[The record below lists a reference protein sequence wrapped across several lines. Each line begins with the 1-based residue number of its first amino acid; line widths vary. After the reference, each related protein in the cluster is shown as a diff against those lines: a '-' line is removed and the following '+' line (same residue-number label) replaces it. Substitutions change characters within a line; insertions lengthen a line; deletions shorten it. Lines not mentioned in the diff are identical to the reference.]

1 MRRVWCV
8 TVLLAV
14 TGVSVARAQEPVR
27 APELTVEQRWQLATA
42 NLNAFMVAFLEVGRE
57 HGQSPE
63 EVGMR
68 LGEFFGPAWGGRSG
82 TGEPERLARGMAT
95 NLLVWPGA
103 EVSLSQS
110 DDGAYVLR
118 HNRPW
123 SAWFAQR
130 GPAAPF
136 SVDDFEAMFNAAMA
150 SLGDYLGLDVESR
163 REEGGWVQVIR
174 AQT

>member
-1 MRRVWCV
+1 MRKVSFV
-8 TVLLAV
+8 TVLLVMA
-14 TGVSVARAQEPVR
+14 GVSAARAQEPVR
-27 APELTVEQRWQLATA
+27 APELTVEQRWALAAA

-82 TGEPERLARGMAT
+82 TGDPARLARGMAT

-103 EVSLSQS
+103 EVSLTEA

-123 SAWFAQR
+123 TGWFAQR
-130 GPAAPF
+130 GPQAPF

-150 SLGDYLGLDVESR
+150 SLGDYLGLEVESR
-163 REEGGWVQVIR
+163 REEGDWVQVIR
-174 AQT
+174 AGS

>member
-1 MRRVWCV
+1 MRRVWFM
-8 TVLLAV
+8 TGLLVVAGASAV
-14 TGVSVARAQEPVR
+14 RGQEPVR
-27 APELTVEQRWQLATA
+27 APELTVEQRWQLAAA
-42 NLNAFMVAFLEVGRE
+42 NLNAFMVAFLDVGRE

-82 TGEPERLARGMAT
+82 TGEPERLARGMAA
-95 NLLVWPGA
+95 NLLLWPGA
-103 EVSLSQS
+103 EVSLEESE
-110 DDGAYVLR
+110 DGAYLLQ

-130 GPAAPF
+130 GPGAPF

-174 AQT
+174 AGS